1 MRAGLLFLLTLSQ
14 WTVFSCRAFVVERR
28 VVSPFFSRT
37 TTTTTRTSVRR
48 DAVAVPPPSSSTDAP
63 VLGPHIAIDE
73 NFPGIHKVHTNPNI
87 YVLENFLD
95 LASCRDMVQQAS
107 TKNMAQS
114 PVAYAGWTQ
123 DFQDLF
129 ELAAKGPVAWAALLT
144 AWWQVKNAADAST
157 WQLVSHALQNYGI
170 FLLLATAAI
179 VAFTKSRA
187 DGLQELRT
195 STSTTLDDMQASV
208 GARRFVQQATQLFDA
223 TVPPHEAASY
233 FEAPT
238 IIRYEAGQ
246 QLAPHFDANRSA
258 SVEDANRGGQTLAT
272 LIVYLN
278 DVSQG
283 GLTRFGR
290 LSSSPSGS
298 SSGNDNNSPLTV
310 QPKAGDALLFF
321 PADAAGRFDERTE
334 HEGCPAVDEKWIA
347 RIWRH
352 EALVPPP
359 FGLAPPQLAR
369 LED

>member
-1 MRAGLLFLLTLSQ
+1 MISRACFVLLALSG
-14 WTVFSCRAFVVERR
+14 WNVCDAFV
-28 VVSPFFSRT
+28 SRHKSLGL
-37 TTTTTRTSVRR
+37 TTTTRTTALT
-48 DAVAVPPPSSSTDAP
+48 AVAVPPSSNAP
-63 VLGPHIAIDE
+63 VLGPHIPIDE
-73 NFPGIHKVHTNPNI
+73 NFPGLLQVYSNPNVYI
-87 YVLENFLD
+87 LENFLD
-95 LASCRDMVQQAS
+95 DESCRDMMEQAS
-107 TKNMAQS
+107 QKNMAQS

-129 ELAAKGPVAWAALLT
+129 ELAAKGPVAWASLLT
-144 AWWQVKNAADAST
+144 AWWQVKDTADASS
-157 WQLVSHALQNYGI
+157 WELVQHALQNYAL
-170 FLLLATAAI
+170 FLVLATAAI

-187 DGLQELRT
+187 DGLQALRT
-195 STSTTLDDMQASV
+195 STSTTLDNLQASP
-208 GARRFVQQATQLFDA
+208 GARKFVQQAAQLFGG
-223 TVPPHEAASY
+223 PPREAAAY

-272 LIVYLN
+272 LLVYLN
-278 DVSQG
+278 DVPQG

-290 LSSSPSGS
+290 LVKGA
-298 SSGNDNNSPLTV
+298 SPLTV

-334 HEGCPAVDEKWIA
+334 HEGCPAVDIKWIA

-359 FGLAPPQLAR
+359 FGLDAPELAR